1 MFEAYVA
8 FRARELSG
16 RHDPIIVSYTI
27 RTRYNFRWTLDVDRF
42 FDKLWRRKS
51 NRVTLGARIWAQK
64 IETYPKLTAAKTCSQ
79 VLLERRGTSE
89 RSTGSEVYRMVNKSS
104 PSGDYLQL
112 DILPG

>member
-42 FDKLWRRKS
+42 LIS
-51 NRVTLGARIWAQK
+51 YGGENL
-64 IETYPKLTAAKTCSQ
+64 IE
-79 VLLERRGTSE
+79 
-89 RSTGSEVYRMVNKSS
+89 
-104 PSGDYLQL
+104 
-112 DILPG
+112 